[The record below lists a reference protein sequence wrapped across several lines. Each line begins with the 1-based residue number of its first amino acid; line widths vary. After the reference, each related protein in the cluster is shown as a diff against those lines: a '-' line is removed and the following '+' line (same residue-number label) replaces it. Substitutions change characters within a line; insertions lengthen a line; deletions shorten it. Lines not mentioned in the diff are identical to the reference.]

1 MTFQV
6 SDYKRKN
13 FLNLNDDNNLL
24 IRPTYLKGSI
34 WPKLIEHSNFL
45 YTQAIRA
52 ITNHAS
58 IGKYCLIFFPKKPFT
73 CLCRDIKKSYSI

>member
-45 YTQAIRA
+45 YTQAI
-52 ITNHAS
+52 TNHAS
-58 IGKYCLIFFPKKPFT
+58 IGKYCLIFFSQET
-73 CLCRDIKKSYSI
+73 LYLSM